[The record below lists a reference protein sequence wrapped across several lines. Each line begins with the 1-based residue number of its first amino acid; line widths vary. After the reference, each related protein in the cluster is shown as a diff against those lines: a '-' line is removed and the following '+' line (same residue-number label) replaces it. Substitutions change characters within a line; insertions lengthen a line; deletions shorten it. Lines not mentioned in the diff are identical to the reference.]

1 MNCPFCEIKE
11 NKYQDDLFRV
21 IRDQYPVS
29 PGHSLIIP
37 VRHAE
42 TYFDLTEGE
51 KVKIWKLVDLVK
63 KELETEFGTSS
74 FNVGFNVGSV
84 AGQTVPHCHVHIIP
98 RFEGDMKDPR
108 GGVRGVIPEKQKY

>member
-1 MNCPFCEIKE
+1 MSCPFCEIKE
-11 NKYQDDLFRV
+11 SKHHSNLFRV
-21 IRDQYPVS
+21 IRDKYPVS

-51 KVKIWKLVDLVK
+51 KAQLWELVDLVK
-63 KELETEFGTSS
+63 EDLEKEFQTKS

-98 RFEGDMKDPR
+98 RFEGDMDDPR
-108 GGVRGVIPEKQKY
+108 GGVRGVIPDKQKY